1 MQKTELCPQI
11 FERVLDRRAG
21 KCNPML
27 ALQLD
32 DRTESKGII
41 VLDILT
47 FIKYDVFECVGAEN
61 INVISHHPISRE
73 YQMEMI
79 TEHDGSYY
87 SVQLDNICIN

>member
-1 MQKTELCPQI
+1 
-11 FERVLDRRAG
+11 
-21 KCNPML
+21 ML

-61 INVISHHPISRE
+61 INVIPHHAIRRKDQVKMTEEFFRLFLVYSHGVVVFRHRE
-73 YQMEMI
+73 CCKAFGFPSPVMK
-79 TEHDGSYY
+79 
-87 SVQLDNICIN
+87 

>member
-1 MQKTELCPQI
+1 
-11 FERVLDRRAG
+11 
-21 KCNPML
+21 ML

-61 INVISHHPISRE
+61 INVISHHAIRSKD
-73 YQMEMI
+73 QVKM
-79 TEHDGSYY
+79 TEEFFRTFLVY
-87 SVQLDNICIN
+87 SHGVVVFHH